1 MELFDDVIR
10 SRQNRAVVELCKLTE
25 RKHREEKRLFRFDGI
40 KLLDE
45 AIQKDLSIEGVF
57 LREDKSE
64 SIRAFLAERHGTD
77 VFTRLGTVR
86 TVSEDVFEK
95 ISEEKSP
102 EGVITIAKY
111 IDKFEKFATIY
122 NSADFFKV
130 KKSPIVLLESVRD
143 PSNLGAIVRSAAA
156 LGVQALIVS
165 KDCADIYHPKAIRAS
180 MGMIF
185 GQAIYRVD
193 DLTQVIGLL
202 QKSGR
207 RVFAAT
213 LEERSVVLGRFP
225 LIAGDCVVIGNEGH
239 GISKETVSACDHS
252 ILIPMQPMAESF
264 NAAVAASIL
273 MWVFS
278 KLN

>member
-25 RKHREEKRLFRFDGI
+25 RKHREEKRMFRFDGI

-45 AIQKDLSIEGVF
+45 ALQKGLSIEGIF

-64 SIRAFLAERHGTD
+64 SIRAFLAERHGAD
-77 VFTRLGTVR
+77 VYNRLGAVR
-86 TVSEDVFEK
+86 IVSEEVFEK

-180 MGMIF
+180 MGMI
-185 GQAIYRVD
+185 
-193 DLTQVIGLL
+193 TGLF
-202 QKSGR
+202 
-207 RVFAAT
+207 V
-213 LEERSVVLGRFP
+213 
-225 LIAGDCVVIGNEGH
+225 
-239 GISKETVSACDHS
+239 
-252 ILIPMQPMAESF
+252 
-264 NAAVAASIL
+264 AVAVGGEIRCDAGLFYPAVSVGDVPVL
-273 MWVFS
+273 TLRELAVWFGFLCCGCGSLADPSADPHAAGGACRVRRCLS
-278 KLN
+278 LRRHSVLYC